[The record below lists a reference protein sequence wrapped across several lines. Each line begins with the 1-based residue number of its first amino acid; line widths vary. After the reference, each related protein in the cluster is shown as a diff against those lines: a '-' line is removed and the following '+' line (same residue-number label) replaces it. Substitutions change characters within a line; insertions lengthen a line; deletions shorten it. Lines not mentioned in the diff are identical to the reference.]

1 MKIAL
6 LQTDIR
12 WGQPSIN
19 QQHAEQMI
27 ESCPQADLYV
37 LPEMWSTGFIANDKE
52 LAEDEG
58 KSWRNGSVAWMIR
71 TAVKKD
77 AAVCGSMAIKTKQGT
92 FVNRMYFA
100 KPDGTVEFYDKRH
113 LFSPGGENKVFEPG
127 KERKV
132 VDFRGV
138 KILLQ
143 VCYDLRFPV
152 WSRCNDDYDVAIY
165 VANWPASRHNVWE
178 TLLKA
183 RAIENQ
189 CYVIGVN
196 RTGNDTACKY
206 TGGSITVDPYGR
218 AVCCCGENSV
228 AAISQIDEER
238 IAHFRNAFPVFKDSD
253 TFVIDNRK

>member
-19 QQHAEQMI
+19 QQNVEQMM

-37 LPEMWSTGFIANDKE
+37 LPEMWSTGFIANDHE
-52 LAEDEG
+52 LAENEEN
-58 KSWRNGSVAWMIR
+58 SLQNGSVAWMTR
-71 TAVKKD
+71 NAVKRN
-77 AAVCGSMAIKTKQGT
+77 AAVCGSLAIKTGQGT

-100 KPDGTVEFYDKRH
+100 KPDGSVELYDKRH
-113 LFSPGGENKVFEPG
+113 LFSPGGENKIFKPG
-127 KERKV
+127 KKRIIVK
-132 VDFRGV
+132 FRGIR
-138 KILLQ
+138 ILLQ

-152 WSRCNDDYDVAIY
+152 WSRCKDDYDVALY

-196 RTGNDTACKY
+196 RTGKDIACRY
-206 TGGSITVDPYGR
+206 TGGSIAVDPYGNI
-218 AVCCCGENSV
+218 VCCCGEEPNV
-228 AAISQIDEER
+228 AIAQVDEER
-238 IAHFRNAFPVFKDSD
+238 ITHFRNAFPIFNDSD
-253 TFVIDNRK
+253 TFEIENRE